1 MCAEKIDID
10 FSNKTMADFRYY
22 TKRSITDKR
31 SGGQGRALVVVEKG
45 SDTAQIEYTCP
56 HDKCGNQGVAKIPF
70 KRPPFSF
77 ECGKCAKKIK
87 IDKLKKAV

>member
-31 SGGQGRALVVVEKG
+31 TGGVGRALVVVEKG

-56 HDKCGNQGVAKIPF
+56 KAKCGHKGVASMPF
-70 KRPPFSF
+70 KRPPFNF
-77 ECGKCAKKIK
+77 ECGSCKSKIK